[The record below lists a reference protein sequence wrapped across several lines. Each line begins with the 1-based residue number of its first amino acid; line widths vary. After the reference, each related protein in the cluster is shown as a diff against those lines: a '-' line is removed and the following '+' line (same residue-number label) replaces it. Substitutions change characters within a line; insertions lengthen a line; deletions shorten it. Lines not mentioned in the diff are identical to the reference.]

1 MRGCKQRKRVTR
13 AETTQE
19 QQGSVLV
26 MAVFVTFLLSA
37 MGMAL
42 LFLSTN
48 ELKMNRANLNV
59 KKAFYLAESGLDDG
73 RSTLYNFNGS
83 DTFINDLIE
92 AAGDDGIVNLDP
104 DALAVTYDPDGN
116 ITGFTGYG
124 DDKPLIVP
132 TQFGEGYYAAFLTN
146 DPVDGIGTIDAD
158 DNERVMITAVG
169 AGPDKS
175 MEIVHGII
183 KMQRIF
189 PSYPPATITMLGPNP
204 NFLGAQSTPK
214 VYDGEDCGGNV
225 PPGILNLWVP
235 VVGVIGSA
243 AEASVEGQI
252 TENPNYTSGDWS
264 DEETFSDLLDPSD
277 EAVFT
282 GTGVIDP
289 AWLNCVE
296 LKEMVEMVRMIADV
310 ECFDDSCVLPAPSLS
325 RVVFVNGDWDIKA
338 SDPDG
343 EGMLLVTGELRMHGT
358 AEWSGLVYTIG
369 RGLFTRYGSG
379 NGSISGA
386 SMIADIAGP
395 DNIYGTDDDCN
406 NGQPDG
412 FNSVTY
418 DERGGGNSD
427 TTYCRSDFAG
437 LDLVRPYTI
446 EQFRQR

>member
-13 AETTQE
+13 TETTQE

-37 MGMAL
+37 MGVAL
-42 LFLSTN
+42 LFLSVN
-48 ELKMNRANLNV
+48 ELKMNSANLNV

-73 RSTLYNFNGS
+73 RSTLYNLNGS
-83 DTFINDLIE
+83 DTFIDNLTF
-92 AAGDDGIVNLDP
+92 AAGDDGVVNLDP
-104 DALAVTYDPDGN
+104 DALAVTYDSNGN

-124 DDKPLIVP
+124 DDEPLILP

-146 DPVDGIGTIDAD
+146 DAVDGIGTIDAD
-158 DNERVMITAVG
+158 DNNRVMITAVG
-169 AGPDKS
+169 AGPNKS

-183 KMQRIF
+183 KLQKIF

-204 NFLGAQSTPK
+204 NFLGAKSTPK
-214 VYDGEDCGGNV
+214 EYDGEDCGGH
-225 PPGILNLWVP
+225 PPGIPDLWVP

-252 TENPNYTSGDWS
+252 TPNPNYTSGDWA
-264 DEETFSDLLDPSD
+264 DEETFSDLLDAGD
-277 EAVFT
+277 EAVST
-282 GTGVIDP
+282 GVGVIDL

-296 LKEMVEMVRMIADV
+296 LKEMVEMVRLVADV
-310 ECFDDSCVLPAPSLS
+310 VCVDDTCVLPPPSPN
-325 RVVFVNGDWDIKA
+325 RVVFVNGNWDVKA
-338 SDPDG
+338 SDPPG

-369 RGLFTRYGSG
+369 EGLFTRYGSG

-395 DNIYGTDDDCN
+395 DNIYGTADDCN
-406 NGQPDG
+406 NDQPDG

-427 TTYCRSDFAG
+427 TTYCTNDFAG
-437 LDLVRPYTI
+437 LDLVRPYTV